1 MEGTLRVLLALAAT
15 AGMTA
20 FWITALLIVPMIV
33 AVYVCRLIPQSSW
46 RWRR

>member
-1 MEGTLRVLLALAAT
+1 MEGTLRILLAMLAT
-15 AGMTA
+15 IGMTM
-20 FWITALLIVPMIV
+20 FWILALLIVPMIV